1 MEIVLTIGLIA
12 LVILNVFASIKCYQN
27 ALSSFGQRLAQ
38 IVFIWLVPFLGASLA
53 LRLLNDKTEKCT
65 GMYPE
70 EADSGADYVTGLGRL
85 NADGYISSPDDNFH
99 PSGGGDA
106 SPN

>member
-12 LVILNVFASIKCYQN
+12 LVILNVYASIRCYQN

-38 IVFIWLVPFLGASLA
+38 IACIWLVPLLGASLT
-53 LRLLNDKTEKCT
+53 LRLLNDETEKSS

-70 EADSGADYVTGLGRL
+70 ETNSGGDYVTGLGRL